1 MSGHTKGPWAA
12 RGRYIKQDFTII
24 GLSEKSGCLIA
35 SVQGGDTSGP
45 YFIQNNDECDA
56 NARRIVA
63 CVNACEGLSNENI
76 LNIVDGYGSI
86 ENYIKFLEESP

>member
-63 CVNACEGLSNENI
+63 CVNACEGLSNEQLANI
-76 LNIVDGYGSI
+76 CLIDG
-86 ENYIKFLEESP
+86 NLANRFKLLLDN